1 MNLLHMAAQGDK
13 VGTFLYLHNKNF
25 DINAQDAK
33 KSTALHWAAFSG
45 SDKVV
50 EYLLAQPN
58 IQVDLVDEEGQTP
71 LHLSALYGHVKIVK
85 QLLMAGANRKVVNLK
100 GETAFK
106 LAQDN

>member
-33 KSTALHWAAFSG
+33 NSTALHWAAFSG

-50 EYLLAQPN
+50 EYLLAQPS
-58 IQVDLVDEEGQTP
+58 IQLDLVD
-71 LHLSALYGHVKIVK
+71 
-85 QLLMAGANRKVVNLK
+85 
-100 GETAFK
+100 
-106 LAQDN
+106 